1 LPHPRVPP
9 DKEQPNV
16 TDARGKILTVLGPIE
31 PDALG
36 TTLIHEHILFD
47 LSVYHWQRF
56 GPGKAEPLPDQP
68 LQIEYLHVLR
78 HNVARLHD
86 NVFQKDLAAA
96 EAELRRFQALGGHS
110 IVEVTSTG
118 LVPEPA
124 NLAELAQTTGL
135 NIVVGTGY
143 YIGASH
149 PAELIQKSVGQVAE
163 EMLRDVLEGF
173 PGTNVR
179 AGVLGEIG
187 SSEPLTPTE
196 RVVLEATGRVQ
207 AQTGTAIVMHPDST
221 HQSYEQIAPTL
232 DIMARAGA
240 DLDRVVI
247 SHCDDRL
254 HQDYASYAKLAAL
267 GCTLAF
273 DTFGKQS
280 YYPTRGRQYPNDE
293 QRVATIARLV
303 ADGLAGSITLSHDVC
318 YKTDLTRWG
327 GDGYGHILEN
337 IVPRLARAGV
347 SEAAIQQMLVE
358 NPRRLLALTR

>member
-1 LPHPRVPP
+1 LR
-9 DKEQPNV
+9 DV
-16 TDARGKILTVLGPIE
+16 TAARGKVMTVLGPIE

-47 LSVYHWQRF
+47 LSVYHRQRF
-56 GPGKAEPLPDQP
+56 GSGKTEPLPDEP
-68 LQIEYLHVLR
+68 LQIEHLHILR
-78 HNVARLHD
+78 NNIARLHD
-86 NVFQKDLAAA
+86 NVFQKDLDTA
-96 EAELRRFQALGGHS
+96 EAELRRFQALGGRG

-124 NLAELAQTTGL
+124 NLAELSRRTGL

-149 PAELIQKSVGQVAE
+149 PADLADKSVGQVAE

-173 PGTNVR
+173 PGTGVR
-179 AGVLGEIG
+179 AGGLGEIG
-187 SSEPLTPTE
+187 SSEPLSPTE
-196 RVVLEATGRVQ
+196 RIVLEATGRVQ

-232 DIMARAGA
+232 DIMAKAGA
-240 DLDRVVI
+240 ALDRVVI

-254 HQDYASYAKLAAL
+254 HQNYDSYATLAAL

-293 QRVATIARLV
+293 QRIATIARLV
-303 ADGLAGSITLSHDVC
+303 GDGLAGSLTLSHDVC

-327 GDGYGHILEN
+327 GDGYGHILGN
-337 IVPRLARAGV
+337 IVPRLLRAGV
-347 SEAAIQQMLVE
+347 SEAAIQQMMVE
-358 NPRRLLALTR
+358 NPRRLLPLTR